1 MSETTGTSAPSGTQQ
16 IRSLIT
22 ALGMLPVLILLAV
35 GFHLMTG
42 KFLSVNNLSIVMQ
55 QASINIVLAAGM
67 TFVILTGGIDLSVGS
82 TLAAAAMGA
91 VIMSLVPGLGWL
103 GILAGLGIGL
113 IFGLANG
120 ALIAFL
126 ALPPFIV
133 TLGTLVAGRGIG
145 LLLTES
151 RGVILPNELFDF
163 GSGSTFG
170 IPNPI
175 LVFLVIAV
183 VGHLILSRTVMGRH
197 IYAVGYDAAT
207 AKKAGI
213 PVNRT
218 LGSVYLVSGFCAALG
233 GFVSVSQLG
242 IVNAGFGEFSE
253 LYAIA
258 AAVLGGTSLF
268 GGIGSILPGTVLGA
282 VLIQMVQSGLVFVR
296 VDIYLQPIIQAAIIF
311 FAVLLDSIRSR
322 KLADLGKRRIRIEE
336 ETTGG

>member
-1 MSETTGTSAPSGTQQ
+1 MNSNRIIVLGLKNAPFLLFIAIFLVFGLMSD
-16 IRSLIT
+16 R
-22 ALGMLPVLILLAV
+22 
-35 GFHLMTG
+35 
-42 KFLSVNNLSIVMQ
+42 FLELQSFANIVK
-55 QASINIVLAAGM
+55 QASFIGIVAIGM
-67 TFVILTGGIDLSVGS
+67 TFVMLTGGIDLSVGTNMYLS
-82 TLAAAAMGA
+82 A
-91 VIMSLVPGLGWL
+91 VV
-103 GILAGLGIGL
+103 AGLL
-113 IFGLANG
+113 MKNYQLDPW
-120 ALIAFL
+120 LAFL
-126 ALPPFIV
+126 ACLATGLAMGGVNAFLIVRLRMVPFIV

-175 LVFLVIAV
+175 LVFLFIAI
-183 VGHLILSRTVMGRH
+183 VGHVILSRTVLGRH
-197 IYAVGYDAAT
+197 IYAVGHDAAT

-213 PVNRT
+213 SVNRT
-218 LGSVYLVSGFCAALG
+218 LGSVYLFSGFCAALG

-336 ETTGG
+336 ETTGA

>member
-1 MSETTGTSAPSGTQQ
+1 MNNNQIGVLALKNVPFLLFIAIFLVFGLMSD
-16 IRSLIT
+16 R
-22 ALGMLPVLILLAV
+22 
-35 GFHLMTG
+35 
-42 KFLSVNNLSIVMQ
+42 FLEIQSFANIVK
-55 QASINIVLAAGM
+55 QASFIGIVAIGM
-67 TFVILTGGIDLSVGS
+67 TFVMLTGGIDLSVGTNMYLS
-82 TLAAAAMGA
+82 TVVAGLLMKNYQLDPWLALLACLATGLAMGG
-91 VIMSLVPGLGWL
+91 V
-103 GILAGLGIGL
+103 
-113 IFGLANG
+113 N
-120 ALIAFL
+120 AFL
-126 ALPPFIV
+126 IVRLRMVPFIV

>member
-1 MSETTGTSAPSGTQQ
+1 MNNNQIGVLALKNVPFLLFIAIFLVFGLMSD
-16 IRSLIT
+16 R
-22 ALGMLPVLILLAV
+22 
-35 GFHLMTG
+35 
-42 KFLSVNNLSIVMQ
+42 FLELQSFANIVK
-55 QASINIVLAAGM
+55 QASFIGIVAIGM
-67 TFVILTGGIDLSVGS
+67 TFVMLTGGIDLSVGTNMYLS
-82 TLAAAAMGA
+82 TVVAGLLMKNYQLDPWLAFIACLATGLAMGA
-91 VIMSLVPGLGWL
+91 INAV
-103 GILAGLGIGL
+103 L
-113 IFGLANG
+113 IVRLRMV
-120 ALIAFL
+120 
-126 ALPPFIV
+126 PFIV

-170 IPNPI
+170 VPNPI
-175 LVFLVIAV
+175 LVFVVVAI
-183 VGHLILSRTVMGRH
+183 VGHLILSRTVLGRH

-336 ETTGG
+336 ETAGG